1 MYIRS
6 VHAETHTPALQSFIR
21 DHPLGILITALPDAG
36 IQLTHIPWVLQDT
49 SKTELGVLRGHM
61 ARSNPHAKTLS
72 AAAGTSGSV
81 VEHEATVL
89 FNGPP
94 GHYVTASF
102 YTATKPATG
111 KVVPTWNYSAV
122 RGYGKVR
129 VFYDH
134 ADARTSAFLQ
144 AQVEALTGHCE
155 AHVMGYDEQKQ
166 WRVGDA
172 PDRYIDVMKKS
183 IVGVEVV
190 LDRLEGKVKMSQEM
204 GLGDRKGV
212 VEGFRALGT
221 EVGKGVADLVEVKS
235 LERERASEK
244 GKVDDE

>member
-1 MYIRS
+1 MYIRPFY
-6 VHAETHTPALQSFIR
+6 AETHTPALQAFIR

-36 IQLTHIPWVLQDT
+36 IQLTHIPWVLQGT
-49 SKTELGVLRGHM
+49 SETELGVLRGHM

-72 AAAGTSGSV
+72 AAAGTSGGV
-81 VEHEATVL
+81 VESEATVL
-89 FNGPP
+89 FDGSPD
-94 GHYVTASF
+94 HYVTAGF
-102 YTATKPATG
+102 YTATKPTTG

-129 VFYDH
+129 VLYDH
-134 ADARTSAFLQ
+134 ADPTTNDFLQ
-144 AQVEALTGHCE
+144 RQVEDLTAHCE
-155 AHVMGYDEQKQ
+155 GHVMGYDEQKQ

-183 IVGVEVV
+183 IVGVELV
-190 LDRLEGKVKMSQEM
+190 LERLEGKVKMSQEM

-221 EVGKGVADLVEVKS
+221 EAAKGVADLVEAKS
-235 LERERASEK
+235 LERERARGK
-244 GKVDDE
+244 GKVDEE

>member
-1 MYIRS
+1 MYIRPI
-6 VHAETHTPALQSFIR
+6 HGETHTPTLQAFIR
-21 DHPLGILITALPDAG
+21 DHPLGILITALPDSG
-36 IQLTHIPWVLQDT
+36 IQLTHIPWVLQET
-49 SKTELGVLRGHM
+49 SETELGVLRGHM
-61 ARSNPHAKTLS
+61 ARSNPQAKTLS
-72 AAAGTSGSV
+72 TAAGASGGV
-81 VEHEATVL
+81 VESEATVL

-122 RGYGKVR
+122 RGYGRVR

-134 ADARTSAFLQ
+134 ADARTGDFLQ

-155 AHVMGYDEQKQ
+155 GHLMGYEDGKQ

-172 PDRYIDVMKKS
+172 PERYIDVMKKN

-204 GLGDRKGV
+204 GLEDRMGV

-221 EVGKGVADLVEVKS
+221 DLGKEVADLVEVKS

-244 GKVDDE
+244 GKVDKE